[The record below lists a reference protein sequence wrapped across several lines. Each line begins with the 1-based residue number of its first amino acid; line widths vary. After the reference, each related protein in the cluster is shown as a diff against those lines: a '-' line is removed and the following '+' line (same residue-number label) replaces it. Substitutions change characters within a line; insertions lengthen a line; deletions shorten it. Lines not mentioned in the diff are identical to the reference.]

1 MRSSRRAGY
10 RRHLDQNSCQWS
22 DSRCARTRHL
32 SKRPARK
39 TLCQLQRE
47 VPMNE
52 KVREHLAALNTAWQ
66 RYARAEEEPVDP
78 ITLDALN
85 RDYLTAW
92 EGLDACGIA
101 EWMLVYDPETLTFSL
116 PLLPS
121 QS

>member
-1 MRSSRRAGY
+1 
-10 RRHLDQNSCQWS
+10 
-22 DSRCARTRHL
+22 
-32 SKRPARK
+32 
-39 TLCQLQRE
+39 
-47 VPMNE
+47 MNE

-116 PLLPS
+116 PSPSSPLPS
-121 QS
+121 LIAHCSLGAIGGRRWWLRCNRRSGQPG